1 MLRALFCTITLLV
14 FFSCREDSLTEAETE
29 EELTYPP
36 PEIWWNDQVF
46 YEVFVRSFYD
56 SNGDGIGDFNG
67 LTQKLDY
74 LNDGDPSTETDLGVT
89 ALWLMPIHPSPSYHG
104 YDVTDYR
111 DVNPYYGTMTEFKH
125 FLDEAHKRGIKVII
139 DFVINHTSDQHPW
152 FVNSSSGTN
161 AEKRSWYIWNSSNPG
176 DNGPWGQT
184 VWHQRNNAYFFGLFN
199 GGMPDLNHRNK
210 NVYSEIQD
218 IVRFWHDDIGVDGFR
233 VDVAGG
239 LIEEGQAQ
247 VNTQST
253 LDWWRKFYSFQKNMD
268 PAFMT
273 VGEVWSSTSVVSP
286 FSDQRLDYC
295 FEFDLSYAIVGA
307 VRSGNSDGLIA
318 KMEEVLGA
326 YNELQY
332 GTFLTNHDQNR
343 VIEEFELNV
352 DKAKLAAGI
361 LLSLPGVP
369 YMYYGEE
376 VAMRGVKPD
385 ESIRRPMQW
394 TSGAQA
400 GFTTGS
406 PWLPPQPN
414 YTEFNVA
421 DLQQEPTSVWN
432 HYRKLIKCRLNNLAL
447 KQGNY
452 ERVGSNSS
460 VIYTFLRI
468 KDNDAVLAIHNIS
481 GNLMTDIHFS
491 IAESGLVPGTYNV
504 TDMLN
509 ETDLGTLTVGPLG
522 SLTNFKP
529 LAAIPAL
536 SSHLL
541 KLEKQ

>member
-1 MLRALFCTITLLV
+1 MLVPILMLI
-14 FFSCREDSLTEAETE
+14 SCQDEPVIESETE
-29 EELTYPP
+29 EPLAFPE
-36 PEIWWNDQVF
+36 PEIWWNDAVF
-46 YEVFVRSFYD
+46 YEIFVRSFYD

-74 LNDGDPSTETDLGVT
+74 LNDGDPSTDTDLGVT

-111 DVNPYYGTMTEFKH
+111 DVNPYYGTMNEFRQ

-152 FVNSSSGTN
+152 FVNSASGGN
-161 AEKRSWYIWNSSNPG
+161 AEKRNWYVWSSGDPG
-176 DNGPWGQT
+176 YTGPWGQT

-210 NVYSEIQD
+210 NVYSEIQN
-218 IVRFWHDDIGVDGFR
+218 IVRYWHDDIGVDGFR

-239 LIEEGQAQ
+239 LIEEGQAE
-247 VNTQST
+247 VNTEAT

-268 PAFMT
+268 PSFMT
-273 VGEVWSSTSVVSP
+273 VGEVWSSTFVVSP

-295 FEFDLSYAIVGA
+295 FEFDLSYAIVDA
-307 VRSGNSDGLIA
+307 VRSGNPGWLRT
-318 KMEEVLGA
+318 KMEEVLSS

-352 DKAKLAAGI
+352 GKAKVAAGI

-369 YMYYGEE
+369 YLYYGEE
-376 VAMRGVKPD
+376 VAMRGEKPD

-394 TSGAQA
+394 TNGADA

-421 DLQQEPTSVWN
+421 DLQQEPESIWH
-432 HYRKLIKCRLNNLAL
+432 HYRMLIKCRMNSLAL

-452 ERVGSNSS
+452 ALVNSDNNAVYS
-460 VIYTFLRI
+460 FLRV
-468 KDNDAVLAIHNIS
+468 KDNDAVLAIHNTGGS
-481 GNLMTDIHFS
+481 LLTDAQFS
-491 IAESGLVPGTYNV
+491 ITASSLAPGTYNV
-504 TDMLN
+504 TDMLS
-509 ETDLGTLTVGPLG
+509 ETELATVAIGTNGG
-522 SLTNFKP
+522 FTNFKP
-529 LAAIPAL
+529 LTTIESL
-536 SSHLL
+536 SNHLL
-541 KLEKQ
+541 KLQKQ

>member
-1 MLRALFCTITLLV
+1 MLV
-14 FFSCREDSLTEAETE
+14 SCREEPVIEPETE
-29 EELTYPP
+29 EPLTFPP
-36 PEIWWNDQVF
+36 PDIWWNDQVF

-74 LNDGDPSTETDLGVT
+74 LNDGDPSTDTDLGVT

-111 DVNPYYGTMTEFKH
+111 DVNPYYGTMNEFKQ

-152 FVNSSSGTN
+152 FVNSASGTN
-161 AEKRSWYIWNSSNPG
+161 ADKRKWYIWSSSNPG
-176 DNGPWGQT
+176 YTGPWGQT

-199 GGMPDLNHRNK
+199 GGMPDLNHRNQD
-210 NVYSEIQD
+210 VYNEIQS
-218 IVRFWHDDIGVDGFR
+218 IVRYWHDDIGVDGFR

-247 VNTQST
+247 VNTEAT

-273 VGEVWSSTSVVSP
+273 VGEVWNSTLVVSP

-295 FEFDLSYAIVGA
+295 FEFDLSYAIVDA
-307 VRSGNSDGLIA
+307 VRSGNPDWLRT
-318 KMEEVLGA
+318 KMEEVLVS

-352 DKAKLAAGI
+352 DKAKVAAGI

-369 YMYYGEE
+369 YLYYGEE
-376 VAMRGVKPD
+376 VAMRGEKPD

-394 TSGAQA
+394 TSGAGA

-421 DLQQEPTSVWN
+421 DLQQEPTSIWR
-432 HYRKLIKCRLNNLAL
+432 HYQSLIKCRLNSPAL

-452 ERVGSNSS
+452 ALVNSDKNAVYS
-460 VIYTFLRI
+460 FLRV
-468 KDNDAVLAIHNIS
+468 KDNDAVLAIHNT
-481 GNLMTDIHFS
+481 GDYLLTDVQFS
-491 IAESGLVPGTYNV
+491 MAASSLIPGTYNV

-509 ETDLGTLTVGPLG
+509 EVDLGIATVGSNG
-522 SLTNFKP
+522 GFTNFKP
-529 LAAIPAL
+529 LTTIEAL
-536 SSHLL
+536 SNHLL
-541 KLEKQ
+541 KLKKQ